1 MLIFLTFKCNFLF
14 RIYTFAFASFLF
26 VNPGI
31 NRIGLLP
38 PSYAIILVDA
48 HTMIFEPRY
57 VVMLFNQ
64 GGNISNLS
72 IAIAIDQSE
81 TLDLIV
87 YSLSGEFS

>member
-1 MLIFLTFKCNFLF
+1 
-14 RIYTFAFASFLF
+14 
-26 VNPGI
+26 
-31 NRIGLLP
+31 
-38 PSYAIILVDA
+38 
-48 HTMIFEPRY
+48 MIFEPRY